1 MPGCVILYHY
11 YYPADVVS
19 ARHFTDFAEGL
30 SGNGWDVQVFTS
42 NRFCRK
48 QGRIDLRYEHC
59 HGVSIRRFNRPSFFQ
74 SKYIGRLVN
83 SFLLSLAWF
92 FALLFVRADVVVFG
106 TDPQFSF
113 YIIPLLAFFRP
124 DLRFTIW
131 GFDLYPEAVIADGIK
146 LPGFVKAA
154 LVWWAG
160 VSYRC
165 CDLLV
170 DIGSC
175 MRRRFT
181 LYHPKASCET
191 IVPWALDE
199 PASPTEPDDK
209 IRHELFGDARLGI
222 LYSGTIGKAHQFEEF
237 ILLAREL
244 RRRNASAAFCFA
256 GRGNCYQELQDMVSE
271 EDSNIRFAGFI
282 DEKLLPLRLA
292 AADIHMISLRYG
304 WEGIVVPSKFFGSLA
319 AGRPL
324 LYCGA
329 QKSCIVELIENE
341 ELGFVVEMNTVTVVA
356 DILEGFDNNKAKLYQ
371 MQKRVFQF
379 YNTHFSK
386 ELQLTRWD
394 RCLRDYIKVSRQMSV
409 TSAGGNIH
417 KNNRSGVL
425 DRTSIP

>member
-1 MPGCVILYHY
+1 MDCRTSGETALKAQLFMPSCVILYHY
-11 YYPADVVS
+11 YYPDDVVS

-30 SGNGWDVQVFTS
+30 SGNGWDVQVFTG
-42 NRFCRK
+42 NRYCRRP
-48 QGRIDLRYEHC
+48 GGIDLRRERRR
-59 HGVSIRRFNRPSFFQ
+59 GVSIRRFNRPSFFQ

-83 SFLLSLAWF
+83 SSFLSLAWF

-146 LPGFVKAA
+146 LPKFVEAA
-154 LVWWAG
+154 LSWWAG

-165 CDLLV
+165 CDFLV

-175 MRRRFT
+175 MRKRLIR
-181 LYHPKASCET
+181 YNRKARYET

-199 PASPTEPDDK
+199 PASPAEPDGK
-209 IRHELFGDARLGI
+209 IRHELFGDAQLGI

-244 RRRNASAAFCFA
+244 RRRNASTAFCFA
-256 GRGNCYQELQDMVSE
+256 GRGNCYQKLRDMITE
-271 EDSNIRFAGFI
+271 EDGNIRFAGFI
-282 DEKLLPLRLA
+282 DENLVPLRLA
-292 AADIHMISLRYG
+292 AADIHMISLRHG
-304 WEGIVVPSKFFGSLA
+304 WEGVVVPSKFFGSLA

-329 QKSCIVELIENE
+329 QKSCLVELIKNE
-341 ELGFVVEMNTVTVVA
+341 GLGFVIERNTIAVIA
-356 DILEGFDNNKAKLYQ
+356 DMLEEFSCNKNKIYQ
-371 MQKRVFQF
+371 MQKQAFHF

-386 ELQLTRWD
+386 NLQLTKWD
-394 RCLRDYIKVSRQMSV
+394 RCLRGCIKASC
-409 TSAGGNIH
+409 
-417 KNNRSGVL
+417 
-425 DRTSIP
+425 